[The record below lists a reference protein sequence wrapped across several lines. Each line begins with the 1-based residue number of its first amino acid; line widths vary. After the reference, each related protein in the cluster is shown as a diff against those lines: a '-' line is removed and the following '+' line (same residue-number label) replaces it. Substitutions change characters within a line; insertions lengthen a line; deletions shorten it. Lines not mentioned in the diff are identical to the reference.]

1 MFLLKAFFHIY
12 LFIFIIF
19 FIFCVLL
26 LELQKIASGFFLYEA
41 ERKAKNSGNTTNSDE
56 EK

>member
-1 MFLLKAFFHIY
+1 M
-12 LFIFIIF
+12 
-19 FIFCVLL
+19 LL

-41 ERKAKNSGNTTNSDE
+41 ECKAKNEKKKKRQDKLLQSVKNTLHSSSGNTTNSDE